1 MRVEDMMPASDA
13 YEIAAVH
20 NAIILRD
27 FNEYDINPLATY
39 CYERII
45 RAADAGYFYCD
56 VKHPLFANADVVSK
70 IRKAFRELGYHA
82 LAYNPVF
89 VCNVTQKYEQFK
101 PNGTDPMIRFV
112 WDEEY
117 ATNQK

>member
-13 YEIAAVH
+13 YKTATVH

-39 CYERII
+39 CYEKIM
-45 RAADAGYFYCD
+45 AAANAGYFYCD
-56 VKHPLFANADVVSK
+56 VTHPLFANCDVVSK
-70 IRKAFRELGYHA
+70 IRNAFRVLGYNA
-82 LAYNPVF
+82 LIYNPVF
-89 VCNVTQKYEQFK
+89 TCNGTQKYEHFEPK
-101 PNGTDPMIRFV
+101 PMIRFI

-117 ATNQK
+117 TAIKR

>member
-13 YEIAAVH
+13 YKTATVH

-39 CYERII
+39 CYEKIMA
-45 RAADAGYFYCD
+45 AADAGYFYCD
-56 VKHPLFANADVVSK
+56 VRHPLFANFDVARK
-70 IRKAFRELGYHA
+70 IRKAFRELGYRA
-82 LAYNPVF
+82 LTWNPAF
-89 VCNVTQKYEQFK
+89 TYSVTQKYEQCK
-101 PNGTDPMIRFV
+101 PNEVDPMIRFI

-117 ATNQK
+117 TAHST